1 MKSPPSQGWWG
12 LSCWVSQVAPSI
24 IRDIS
29 FVAFASQRSVVSLQ
43 GGSLKRLRL
52 CVRRNCG
59 DSRLS
64 SKIPERVSLAE
75 FRVGLRVEK
84 KSKYFRKLQISSSYE
99 NLQKHSQH
107 TRDSPGLMLVAAL
120 CVWERG
126 FEDSCCSST
135 VCSIEGDKEF
145 WIIAPSPLHCF
156 LILFPSFDLSL
167 IWFRHQALLP
177 TIKAINYQ
185 HKGNLVLMGRKKLT
199 VMH

>member
-1 MKSPPSQGWWG
+1 MKSPPSRGWWG
-12 LSCWVSQVAPSI
+12 LSCWVPQVAPSI
-24 IRDIS
+24 VRDIS
-29 FVAFASQRSVVSLQ
+29 FVAFASQQSVVSLQ

-145 WIIAPSPLHCF
+145 QIIAPSPPNYF

-167 IWFRHQALLP
+167 IWFPHQALSP
-177 TIKAINYQ
+177 TIEAINYQ
-185 HKGNLVLMGRKKLT
+185 HKGNLVLMERKNLNN
-199 VMH
+199 H

>member
-1 MKSPPSQGWWG
+1 MKSPVSQGWWG
-12 LSCWVSQVAPSI
+12 LPCRVSQVAPSI
-24 IRDIS
+24 IWDIS

-59 DSRLS
+59 DSRLG

-107 TRDSPGLMLVAAL
+107 TRDSLGLMLVAAL
-120 CVWERG
+120 HVRERFWG
-126 FEDSCCSST
+126 QLLQFHNVLSRGRQEVLIYST
-135 VCSIEGDKEF
+135 FPPPLLLNHFPKF
-145 WIIAPSPLHCF
+145 WLSPHLVSAPSPFTHH
-156 LILFPSFDLSL
+156 
-167 IWFRHQALLP
+167 RG
-177 TIKAINYQ
+177 Y
-185 HKGNLVLMGRKKLT
+185 
-199 VMH
+199 